1 MSRRIVPAIVRAAC
15 RAALL
20 ATSLLGVAAGA
31 ATLPSQLMLP
41 DPVLAAR
48 GVAERWVFSIK
59 LESTD
64 LKGIAPCRKILA
76 ERGFLPV
83 LSKTAS
89 SAMPEL
95 HFKVEGT
102 REYPLASEDA
112 DQALAAV
119 ALAKCAGTLV
129 WTVTSKPVP
138 AAGGAGR

>member
-1 MSRRIVPAIVRAAC
+1 MYRRIVPAIVPAV

-20 ATSLLGVAAGA
+20 AACVLAANAGA

-59 LESTD
+59 LESFD
-64 LKGIAPCRKILA
+64 LKGIEPCRQILA
-76 ERGFLPV
+76 ERGYAPV

-95 HFKVEGT
+95 HFKIEGA
-102 REYPLASEDA
+102 REYPLASEEA
-112 DQALAAV
+112 DQVLSAV
-119 ALAKCAGTLV
+119 AAAKCTGTLV

-138 AAGGAGR
+138 AAGGVAR

>member
-1 MSRRIVPAIVRAAC
+1 MYRRTA

-20 ATSLLGVAAGA
+20 AASLLGMLAGAQAGA

-59 LESTD
+59 LESFD
-64 LKGIAPCRKILA
+64 LKGIEPCRRILS

-89 SAMPEL
+89 STMPDL
-95 HFKVEGT
+95 HFKIEGS

-112 DQALAAV
+112 DHALSSVAA
-119 ALAKCAGTLV
+119 AKCAGTLT

-138 AAGGAGR
+138 AAGGPSAQ

>member
-1 MSRRIVPAIVRAAC
+1 MYRRIV

-20 ATSLLGVAAGA
+20 AASLLGAQAGA

-48 GVAERWVFSIK
+48 GVAERWMFSIK
-59 LESTD
+59 LESFD
-64 LKGIAPCRKILA
+64 LKGIEPCRRILV

-89 SAMPEL
+89 STMPDL
-95 HFKVEGT
+95 HFKIEGS

-112 DQALAAV
+112 DQALSSVTA
-119 ALAKCAGTLV
+119 AKCAGTLT

-138 AAGGAGR
+138 ADGGASAQ